1 MTAHPHPPGPSAPL
15 AAVLHD
21 GHGIAEPVLKAFV
34 ARLQARGVR
43 VRGLLQDS
51 AISTQQ
57 GSQQGGQGG
66 SACQRHM
73 ELVDVQNGQRYLISQ
88 ELGQGSQ
95 ACCLDAAGVAAASV
109 VLRRALHEQPELIV
123 ANRFG
128 KIESEGSGL
137 RQEIAAA
144 AAAGIPLLTAV
155 DQRFLPEWQAFC
167 GGLAVQLPPDV
178 QALEQWWRQHARPD
192 AQAQAQP
199 QGTGPEAA

>member
-1 MTAHPHPPGPSAPL
+1 MTTAQTPSPGPSAPL

-34 ARLQARGVR
+34 ERLQARGVR

-51 AISTQQ
+51 AAGTLP
-57 GSQQGGQGG
+57 GAEAG

-88 ELGQGSQ
+88 ALGKGSQ

-128 KIESEGSGL
+128 EIEIEGSGL

-167 GGLAVQLPPDV
+167 GGLAVQLPPEV
-178 QALEQWWRQHARPD
+178 QALEQWWQQQARPD
-192 AQAQAQP
+192 VQAQAQAC
-199 QGTGPEAA
+199 GPEAA

>member
-1 MTAHPHPPGPSAPL
+1 MTAKPERPRPSALL

-34 ARLQARGVR
+34 QRLQARGVR

-51 AISTQQ
+51 VVQADTTAD
-57 GSQQGGQGG
+57 GS
-66 SACQRHM
+66 SICQRHM
-73 ELVDVQNGQRYLISQ
+73 ELVDVQGGQRYLISQ
-88 ELGQGSQ
+88 VLGKGSQ

-109 VLRRALHEQPELIV
+109 VLRRALHEQPDLIV

-128 KIESEGSGL
+128 KIEIEGSGL

-167 GGLAVQLPPDV
+167 GGMGMQLPPDV
-178 QALEQWWRQHARPD
+178 QALEQWWQHLP
-192 AQAQAQP
+192 
-199 QGTGPEAA
+199 